1 MQEAPAGGFPADARH
16 IGWAQKSLADF
27 FHSNIPQEFHGRAA
41 AFCAEGVLQS
51 SCVDAGTVADVTE
64 RERQMGVGPHV
75 LLSGMELARS
85 GIVAAVEQ
93 SCVIVG
99 MRLKQQSDEII
110 LELAQ
115 GKGFSYA
122 ILVSTAENPAQFPH
136 SSRRLCPA
144 ALRRRKSGAN
154 TKSACTWRSSIRW
167 SSSCSKVRGNRR
179 KRAP

>member
-1 MQEAPAGGFPADARH
+1 
-16 IGWAQKSLADF
+16 
-27 FHSNIPQEFHGRAA
+27 
-41 AFCAEGVLQS
+41 
-51 SCVDAGTVADVTE
+51 
-64 RERQMGVGPHV
+64 MGVGPHV

-122 ILVSTAENPAQFPH
+122 ILVSTAENPAQFPAQFPKALSGRASQAEVGSEHQVRMYLAVEH
-136 SSRRLCPA
+136 SLELIVQQGTWQS
-144 ALRRRKSGAN
+144 K
-154 TKSACTWRSSIRW
+154 KESAITWRSDYLHLLQ
-167 SSSCSKVRGNRR
+167 RR
-179 KRAP
+179 LDESMFGIDRDALLFNAMHPQSVA